1 MVPRDLLFFFFL
13 TNIPKDSYASDLQ
26 NTQRNTA
33 VNRHDQITIF
43 LPPFIKHWKVIVNTE
58 VCHMVGKMEERES
71 TFFKWI
77 LFFNSLFSTILS
89 CPPPS
94 TRPLKI
100 MQKSSFLMGVCPI
113 HLCRKKVVIHAL

>member
-1 MVPRDLLFFFFL
+1 MVPRDLLFFFFF
-13 TNIPKDSYASDLQ
+13 TNIPKDSYASDLK

-33 VNRHDQITIF
+33 VNRHYQITIL

-58 VCHMVGKMEERES
+58 VCNMVGKMEERES

-77 LFFNSLFSTILS
+77 LFFNSPSPTILS
-89 CPPPS
+89 CPPS

-100 MQKSSFLMGVCPI
+100 MQKSSFLM
-113 HLCRKKVVIHAL
+113 